1 MGAKHRREFEER
13 SAGDGSIIG
22 KKVYIPGSEEYIG
35 IPQLA
40 SRNPDDDTW
49 TVVVRVPEQD
59 NPVILQLDTVLVEV
73 LPRLDARDWAGIPA
87 DSEERQKLRERAAR
101 EGAQDLIREPGIS
114 DDDAE
119 PELPHEGD
127 GVDYSKVERPVT
139 DDTFPAGKPLGR
151 GHDTGQPN
159 DVSRSGG
166 VTQTGG
172 STMASVAEVKA
183 AIDAAMETAD
193 QAAAAARHAIET
205 NNETMQ
211 MLAVALEGSGH
222 DAVAQA
228 QAALMDANQKFEEGV
243 QAVMGAKESAEQY
256 GATL

>member
-1 MGAKHRREFEER
+1 MAPKHNREFEER

-22 KKVYIPGSEEYIG
+22 KKVYVPGSEEFIG

-40 SRNPDDDTW
+40 SRNPGDQLW
-49 TVVVRVPEQD
+49 TVIVRVPEQD

-114 DDDAE
+114 DDEAE

-127 GVDYSKVERPVT
+127 GVDYSTLERPTT
-139 DDTFPAGKPLGR
+139 DDVRPAGKPLGR
-151 GHDTGQPN
+151 GRDTGQS

-166 VTQTGG
+166 ITQTGG
-172 STMASVAEVKA
+172 STMASVGEVKA
-183 AIDAAMETAD
+183 AIDAAMKTAD
-193 QAAAAARHAIET
+193 QAAVAARHAIET
-205 NNETMQ
+205 NNEAMQ

-222 DAVAQA
+222 DTVAQA
-228 QAALMDANQKFEEGV
+228 QQALMYANERFEEGI
-243 QAVMGAKESAEQY
+243 QSIMGAKEGAELY
-256 GATL
+256 GAAL